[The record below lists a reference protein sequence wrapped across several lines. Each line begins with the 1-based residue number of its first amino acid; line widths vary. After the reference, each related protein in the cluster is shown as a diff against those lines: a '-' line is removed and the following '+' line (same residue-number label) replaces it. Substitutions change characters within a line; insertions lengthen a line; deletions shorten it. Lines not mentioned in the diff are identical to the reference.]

1 MALSRNHGIAE
12 DKQVL
17 LAHDGRLLEHQQMI
31 GAYGV
36 GTVGV
41 AHSCIITQTMW
52 VMEFIYVPHTWFN
65 THELIYTCAYKFSL
79 LKVCVC
85 LGDNANITV

>member
-1 MALSRNHGIAE
+1 MALSRYHGIAE

-41 AHSCIITQTMW
+41 VHSSFLYDMLLTSWGLYM
-52 VMEFIYVPHTWFN
+52 FPHIHVSFN
-65 THELIYTCAYKFSL
+65 Q
-79 LKVCVC
+79 
-85 LGDNANITV
+85 